1 MTRGYLRSSYKRTAS
16 LCEGIHAGRGV
27 ALVATFV
34 AALAA
39 AGCSISFPLGSLLGD
54 DDVTATSS
62 VTSAPSPLSPELTA
76 EDWRRAKAA
85 LEVALD
91 PFGNGSSAS
100 WDNPE
105 TGAKGA
111 FLPLGQPYVKDG
123 DVCRA
128 FLADLTLQVGSQALQ
143 GTACRPSGGGWSILE
158 VKPWRKS
165 V

>member
-1 MTRGYLRSSYKRTAS
+1 MTRGDMRSSYKRTAS

-27 ALVATFV
+27 ARAAALV

-39 AGCSISFPLGSLLGD
+39 GGCSISFPLGSLVGE
-54 DDVTATSS
+54 DVATTSS
-62 VTSAPSPLSPELTA
+62 VAPAPSPLSPELTA
-76 EDWRRAKAA
+76 EDWRRARSA

-91 PFGNGSSAS
+91 PFGNGTSAS

-105 TGAKGA
+105 TGVKGA

-128 FLADLTLQVGSQALQ
+128 FLADLSLQVGAQAMQ
-143 GTACRPSGGGWSILE
+143 GTACRPSGGGWSITE
-158 VKPWRKS
+158 VKPWRKPA
-165 V
+165 

>member
-1 MTRGYLRSSYKRTAS
+1 MRSSYKRTAS
-16 LCEGIHAGRGV
+16 LCEGIRIGRGV
-27 ALVATFV
+27 ARL

-39 AGCSISFPLGSLLGD
+39 ALVAGGCSISFPVGSLVGD
-54 DDVTATSS
+54 DVKTTGSLS
-62 VTSAPSPLSPELTA
+62 QTGVSPLSAELTA
-76 EDWRRAKAA
+76 EDWRRARSA
-85 LEVALD
+85 LDVALD

-128 FLADLTLQVGSQALQ
+128 FLADLSLQVGPQAMQ
-143 GTACRPSGGGWSILE
+143 GTACRPSGGGWAITD
-158 VKPWRKS
+158 VKPWRKPA
-165 V
+165 

>member
-1 MTRGYLRSSYKRTAS
+1 

-27 ALVATFV
+27 ALAAALT

-39 AGCSISFPLGSLLGD
+39 GGCSISFPLGSLMGD
-54 DDVTATSS
+54 VETTNS
-62 VTSAPSPLSPELTA
+62 VSAAPSPLSPELTA
-76 EDWRRAKAA
+76 EDWRRARSA

-91 PFGNGSSAS
+91 PFGNGTSAS

-128 FLADLTLQVGSQALQ
+128 FLADLSLQVGPQAMQ
-143 GTACRPSGGGWSILE
+143 GTACRPSGGGWSITE
-158 VKPWRKS
+158 VKPWRKPA
-165 V
+165 

>member
-1 MTRGYLRSSYKRTAS
+1 MRSSYKRTAS

-27 ALVATFV
+27 ALAAALT

-39 AGCSISFPLGSLLGD
+39 GGCSISFPLGSLMGD
-54 DDVTATSS
+54 VETTNS
-62 VTSAPSPLSPELTA
+62 VSAAPSPLSPELTA
-76 EDWRRAKAA
+76 EDWRRARSA

-91 PFGNGSSAS
+91 PFGNGTSAS
-100 WDNPE
+100 GDNPE

-128 FLADLTLQVGSQALQ
+128 FLADLSLQVGPQAMQ
-143 GTACRPSGGGWSILE
+143 GTACRPSGGGWSITE
-158 VKPWRKS
+158 VKPWRKPA
-165 V
+165 

>member
-1 MTRGYLRSSYKRTAS
+1 MRSSYKRTAS

-27 ALVATFV
+27 ALAAALT

-39 AGCSISFPLGSLLGD
+39 GGCSISFPLGSLMGD
-54 DDVTATSS
+54 VETTNS
-62 VTSAPSPLSPELTA
+62 VSAAPSPLSPELTA
-76 EDWRRAKAA
+76 EDWRRARSA

-91 PFGNGSSAS
+91 PFGNGTSAS

-128 FLADLTLQVGSQALQ
+128 FLADLSLQVGPQAMQ
-143 GTACRPSGGGWSILE
+143 GTACRPSGGGWSITE
-158 VKPWRKS
+158 VKPWRKPA
-165 V
+165 